1 MSVGV
6 MRVLTVELGYV
17 SHTPRFLKADNTE
30 CTGSVEENK
39 ECIAVTT
46 EVRVPSGTRHVVVVL
61 THTALMLR
69 ELVRIHWYTP
79 ERLTDDF
86 QDRP

>member
-17 SHTPRFLKADNTE
+17 SHTPRFSKADNTE

-39 ECIAVTT
+39 ECLAVTT

-61 THTALMLR
+61 THAALMLR

-79 ERLTDDF
+79 ERLENIT
-86 QDRP
+86 